1 MRETIVKIICDRC
14 GLVITGDPVKIT
26 PHFIQRNTEEPYDW
40 DKERNVPEWM
50 KRMMDKEFCPE
61 CAQRILDISMIRE

>member
-14 GLVITGDPVKIT
+14 GLEVKGDPVKIIPSVVKRDT
-26 PHFIQRNTEEPYDW
+26 GESYNEQEIHS
-40 DKERNVPEWM
+40 PEWI
-50 KRMMDKEFCPE
+50 KKMMDKEFCSL